1 MKELIKLLPE
11 ITAAKIALSRLE
23 EKLQSCS
30 DMDEDTEDSEMED
43 EDEVESYEDSEVQP
57 LAPHEKSHLD
67 IGIKKENFNMISKK
81 DRIVAQLLRR
91 SK

>member
-1 MKELIKLLPE
+1 MKELLKILPE

-23 EKLQSCS
+23 EKLQACS
-30 DMDEDTEDSEMED
+30 GEELEEEEDYSED
-43 EDEVESYEDSEVQP
+43 DEVESYEDSEVQP

-81 DRIVAQLLRR
+81 DRIVASLLRR